1 MLLSRESRSLR
12 RVGRDQLRVPLWT
25 KSSSP
30 ALHGKRRFRHG
41 DASIRRAV
49 PTECVRCSQRRM
61 RPALITGI
69 ASLLAVALLAPA
81 AQAATQVREVHYEW
95 PVPTAGV
102 PGTPSEGAITLDFIF
117 KNTRSNKKRFTP
129 RLLTRIAF
137 EQHLPDLHGPYDVH
151 PPVLPHR
158 DARDQDRAEKDPDSA
173 SKARPLRLPNSPP
186 TAFPTST
193 ARSRSCSG
201 KPTGAPKP
209 RSVLSW
215 GDAGYS
221 DLDADPSHPNCT
233 NYGLGTW
240 GGIPVVPV

>member
-1 MLLSRESRSLR
+1 MR
-12 RVGRDQLRVPLWT
+12 R
-25 KSSSP
+25 
-30 ALHGKRRFRHG
+30 
-41 DASIRRAV
+41 
-49 PTECVRCSQRRM
+49 
-61 RPALITGI
+61 ALITGI

-137 EQHLPDLHGPYDVH
+137 DKIYLTCFNSRFFLTETLETKIELRKIPIPHPKPDRYAFQTAPYSFSDFNGTISV
-151 PPVLPHR
+151 VLWKTH
-158 DARDQDRAEKDPDSA
+158 
-173 SKARPLRLPNSPP
+173 
-186 TAFPTST
+186 
-193 ARSRSCSG
+193 
-201 KPTGAPKP
+201 GAPKP
-209 RSVLSW
+209 RPVLSW
-215 GDAGYS
+215 GDLVIS